1 VSEANLLVDVVLV
14 VVVDMDFD
22 GDRDGN
28 VAARTSTLRFR
39 TSWSTSQRPLQ
50 QIPRA

>member
-1 VSEANLLVDVVLV
+1 MKSDLLVDLAVV

-22 GDRDGN
+22 GDCDSN

-39 TSWSTSQRPLQ
+39 TSWSTCNGLLQ
-50 QIPRA
+50 

>member
-1 VSEANLLVDVVLV
+1 VKSNLLVDLVVV

-28 VAARTSTLRFR
+28 VAGER
-39 TSWSTSQRPLQ
+39 
-50 QIPRA
+50 